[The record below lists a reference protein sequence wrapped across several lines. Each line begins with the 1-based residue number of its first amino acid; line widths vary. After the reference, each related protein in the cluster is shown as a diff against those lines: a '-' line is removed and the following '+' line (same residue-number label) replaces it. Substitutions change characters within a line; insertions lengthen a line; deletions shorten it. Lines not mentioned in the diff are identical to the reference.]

1 MNGRQ
6 LADRIGNIDD
16 RLIQQAQE
24 TGQKKARLSHR
35 ARRWAAAAAV
45 VALMGASFSLG
56 ALAFAKETVV
66 EVEVPV
72 EVKVPVDQETV
83 ELKDIGIT
91 LILPDDWKG
100 RYGVEQT
107 GRSNHYCVYATD
119 IRDAFSRQSLQEGGL
134 DNSGGMLFYILK
146 WNQQL
151 TEEEWRDP
159 YGEWNYARNR
169 YIMATKDGTYL
180 LYYASDVQFTPE
192 TEEEY
197 RQMEGEID
205 QIRFVVDGAL
215 WEPSLSYHGEDHE
228 LLAVGIKLDEDGL
241 ALLRQAETALSQGEG
256 QPAPAPESNY
266 FLIPE
271 ENSIWQLYQMDGKSY
286 LWHEGRA
293 LPLSQPLFDELYQGI
308 TEQEYAQSDSLK
320 WLLREDNGK
329 LMLIYR
335 SLADDTQE
343 PRQWYEE
350 NFFINERE
358 QKRYVYMGDSALV
371 SLVDKGDQEKQ
382 GLAILL
388 PETMEAGD
396 KLYACCLLAYFS
408 IDQEELRVSSI
419 KAQLATCDVRG
430 TDAITDMISNQLE
443 FDMAVKDQ
451 DLPSQLAPEMGDY
464 SFAESEACQL
474 VEELLARVFS
484 LTVD

>member
-1 MNGRQ
+1 
-6 LADRIGNIDD
+6 
-16 RLIQQAQE
+16 
-24 TGQKKARLSHR
+24 
-35 ARRWAAAAAV
+35 
-45 VALMGASFSLG
+45 
-56 ALAFAKETVV
+56 
-66 EVEVPV
+66 
-72 EVKVPVDQETV
+72 
-83 ELKDIGIT
+83 
-91 LILPDDWKG
+91 
-100 RYGVEQT
+100 
-107 GRSNHYCVYATD
+107 
-119 IRDAFSRQSLQEGGL
+119 
-134 DNSGGMLFYILK
+134 
-146 WNQQL
+146 
-151 TEEEWRDP
+151 
-159 YGEWNYARNR
+159 
-169 YIMATKDGTYL
+169 
-180 LYYASDVQFTPE
+180 
-192 TEEEY
+192 
-197 RQMEGEID
+197 QMEGEID

-241 ALLRQAETALSQGEG
+241 ALLRQAETALSQEEG

-308 TEQEYAQSDSLK
+308 TEQEYAQSESLK

-329 LMLIYR
+329 LMLAYR
-335 SLADDTQE
+335 SLTDDTQE

-358 QKRYVYMGDSALV
+358 LQRYVYMGDTALV
-371 SLVDKGDQEKQ
+371 SLVDEGNQKQQ

-388 PETMEAGD
+388 PETMAAGD

-430 TDAITDMISNQLE
+430 TDAITDMTSNHLE

-474 VEELLARVFS
+474 VEELLARVFPS
-484 LTVD
+484 YI

>member
-6 LADRIGNIDD
+6 LSDRIGNIDD

-24 TGQKKARLSHR
+24 QGKRGKARLSDR

-45 VALMGASFSLG
+45 VALMGASFGAG

-66 EVEVPV
+66 EVPAEP
-72 EVKVPVDQETV
+72 EMV
-83 ELKDIGIT
+83 ELSDIGIT

-107 GRSNHYCVYATD
+107 GRPNRYCVYATD
-119 IRDAFSRQSLQEGGL
+119 IRDAFSRQSVQEGSL
-134 DNSGGMLFYILK
+134 NNSGGMLFYILK

-151 TEEEWRDP
+151 TEKEWRNP

-197 RQMEGEID
+197 RQMEAEID
-205 QIRFVVDGAL
+205 QIRFVVDRTL
-215 WEPSLSYHGEDHE
+215 WDPSLSYHGQDHE
-228 LLAVGIKLDEDGL
+228 LLAVNIKLDEDDL
-241 ALLRQAETALSQGEG
+241 ALIREAEAAHSQGEG
-256 QPAPAPESNY
+256 QTVPAPESNY

-271 ENSIWQLYQMDGKSY
+271 AKSIWQLYQRDGKSY

-293 LPLSQPLFDELYQGI
+293 VPLTQPLFDELYQGI
-308 TEQEYAQSDSLK
+308 TEQAYAEGSSVK
-320 WLLREDNGK
+320 WQLREENGK
-329 LMLIYR
+329 LMLAYR
-335 SLADDTQE
+335 SLTSDTQE

-358 QKRYVYMGDSALV
+358 RQRYVYMGDTALV
-371 SLVDKGDQEKQ
+371 SLVDEGEQEQK

-388 PETMEAGD
+388 PETMAVGD

-408 IDQEELRVSSI
+408 IDREELRVNYV
-419 KAQLATCDVRG
+419 KAQFVTCDVRG
-430 TDAITDMISNQLE
+430 TDAITDMTSNHLE
-443 FDMAVKDQ
+443 FDMAVGEQELLAGLPPEIKD
-451 DLPSQLAPEMGDY
+451 Y
-464 SFAESEACQL
+464 RFAEAEARRL

>member
-1 MNGRQ
+1 MNDRQ
-6 LADRIGNIDD
+6 LSDRIGNIDD
-16 RLIQQAQE
+16 RLIEQAQE
-24 TGQKKARLSHR
+24 LPQRVKARLSDR

-45 VALMGASFSLG
+45 VALMSASFGAG
-56 ALAFAKETVV
+56 ALAFGKETIV

-72 EVKVPVDQETV
+72 EVKVPQEQATV
-83 ELKDIGIT
+83 ELTDIGIT

-100 RYGVEQT
+100 RYGVEQI
-107 GRSNHYCVYATD
+107 GLHDHYSVYSTEV
-119 IRDAFSRQSLQEGGL
+119 REAFSRWSGSE
-134 DNSGGMLFYILK
+134 DEGGMLFYILK
-146 WNQQL
+146 WDQQL
-151 TEEEWRDP
+151 TEEEWHNP
-159 YGEWNYARNR
+159 YGAWNYSHNR

-180 LYYASDVQFTPE
+180 LYYASDVQYPPDME
-192 TEEEY
+192 DEY
-197 RQMEGEID
+197 WQMRNEID
-205 QIRFVVDGAL
+205 QIRFVADGAL
-215 WEPSLSYHGEDHE
+215 WDPSISYHGENHE
-228 LLAVGIKLDEDGL
+228 LLAVDIKLAEDDL
-241 ALLRQAETALSQGEG
+241 SLIREAEAAHFQGDG

-271 ENSIWQLYQMDGKSY
+271 AKSVWLLYQMDGKSY
-286 LWHEGRA
+286 LWREGRA
-293 LPLSQPLFDELYQGI
+293 VPLTQPLFGELYQGI

-358 QKRYVYMGDSALV
+358 QKRYIYMGDSALV

-388 PETMEAGD
+388 PETMPGKENR
-396 KLYACCLLAYFS
+396 LYACCLLAYFS
-408 IDQEELRVSSI
+408 IAQEELSVSSI
-419 KAQLATCDVRG
+419 KAQLVTCDVRG

-443 FDMAVKDQ
+443 FDMAVGKQ
-451 DLPSQLAPEMGDY
+451 ELLSERAPEIEDY
-464 SFAESEACQL
+464 RFSETEACRL
-474 VEELLARVFS
+474 VEELLSQVFP
-484 LTVD
+484 LAVD